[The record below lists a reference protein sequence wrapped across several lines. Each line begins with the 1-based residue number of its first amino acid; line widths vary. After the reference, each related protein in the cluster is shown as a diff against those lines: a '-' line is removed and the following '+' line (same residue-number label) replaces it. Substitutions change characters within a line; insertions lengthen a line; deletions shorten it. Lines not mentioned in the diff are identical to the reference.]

1 MSNKSYYYFNSSN
14 NYGTLTLSIRG
25 LGGNFYISVLEE
37 FGIYD
42 TATGKSVSSNSD
54 ITNNN
59 YTSFTI
65 SYTGYI
71 PSRFYIWSVWNM
83 VPDVYPLASILTF
96 DLSFTPRNE
105 VADKLNDKSYPSFE
119 GSQDTLDDSQFI
131 EDNSLD
137 NASGFIDNT
146 ADFIFDR
153 SLWTEG
159 NFINGLRVASTTFE
173 NFASIPFIGTI
184 LKYAVIFG
192 LIGFVLGL
200 ATFVMRR
207 RK

>member
-105 VADKLNDKSYPSFE
+105 VADKLNDKSYPSLKVLRIRLM
-119 GSQDTLDDSQFI
+119 TL
-131 EDNSLD
+131 SLLK
-137 NASGFIDNT
+137 I
-146 ADFIFDR
+146 
-153 SLWTEG
+153 
-159 NFINGLRVASTTFE
+159 
-173 NFASIPFIGTI
+173 I
-184 LKYAVIFG
+184 L
-192 LIGFVLGL
+192 
-200 ATFVMRR
+200 
-207 RK
+207 